1 MKVLIVRS
9 SHKNSNKKET
19 NSVFHHFCPG
29 LPVSLALCHSVLLS
43 SAVHYPRRFLSMS
56 SRRLH
61 SMQYG
66 SGRIPVRWRCVP
78 KQSCPTHSIKLKLNS
93 VASAR
98 ERTSINKQIALQW
111 IPGNCQIAGNEHA
124 DALAKKGAKITQ
136 TYIRETSYHSI
147 KLHLKQVFQSVY
159 RHELET

>member
-78 KQSCPTHSIKLKLNS
+78 KQSCPTHSIK
-93 VASAR
+93 
-98 ERTSINKQIALQW
+98 KQIALQW